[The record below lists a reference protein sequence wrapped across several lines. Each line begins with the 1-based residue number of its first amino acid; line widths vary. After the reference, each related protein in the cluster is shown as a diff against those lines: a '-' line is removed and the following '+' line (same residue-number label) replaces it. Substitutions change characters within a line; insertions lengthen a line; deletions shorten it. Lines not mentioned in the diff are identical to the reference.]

1 MASIVGQKGQIVI
14 NKDIRER
21 LGVKPGWIALQRLVD
36 GHVEIFFV
44 PPEHD
49 QSLKGCL
56 AAHIKT
62 GVSGDSWEEART
74 LAWETAARQR
84 EDLPE
89 EAPR

>member
-36 GHVEIFFV
+36 GHVELYFV

-49 QSLKGCL
+49 QSLKGSL
-56 AAHIKT
+56 AAHITT
-62 GVSGDSWEEART
+62 GVSNGSWAETRMR
-74 LAWETAARQR
+74 AWETAARR
-84 EDLPE
+84 KEDLSGE
-89 EAPR
+89 DS

>member
-56 AAHIKT
+56 AAYIT
-62 GVSGDSWEEART
+62 TSVSRNSWEEART

>member
-56 AAHIKT
+56 AAHIKNS
-62 GVSGDSWEEART
+62 VSGDSWEEVRM
-74 LAWETAARQR
+74 LAWETAARQK
-84 EDLPE
+84 EHLLE
-89 EAPR
+89 ENA